1 MPLNRE
7 ILVTGASGLVGRR
20 LIRDAR
26 DVGFKVTALVRDRG
40 QLRTDGIEL
49 VVADLAD
56 PAADWLARLPPAV
69 DAVVHLA
76 QSSHFR
82 EFPARAGHVLAVNT
96 VATAHLLDYSRRAGV
111 RTFVLA
117 STGGVYGSPAM
128 AAGPLIEEPLR
139 YRSDIGFYAAT
150 KLAAEAIADAYR
162 ELFTIVNLRGFFIY
176 GPGQKPHMLVPRL
189 IDRVLSSQPIT
200 VQGPRGMR
208 FNPLF
213 VEDCSRA
220 IIAALDVSSSMAVN
234 VAGPEATDLVGF
246 CDRIGQLVGIPPVYQ
261 RQEGTPPDWTADIAM
276 MRETFGPP
284 RVGITA
290 GIAAVLQARP

>member
-1 MPLNRE
+1 MSQNRN
-7 ILVTGASGLVGRR
+7 ILVTGASGLVGGR
-20 LIRDAR
+20 LIRDAV
-26 DVGFKVTALVRDRG
+26 DIGFNVTALVRDPV
-40 QLRTDGIEL
+40 QQQADGVEW
-49 VVADLAD
+49 VAADLAD
-56 PAADWLARLPPAV
+56 PTAAWLKRLPPAT

-76 QSSHFR
+76 QSPHFR
-82 EFPARAGHVLAVNT
+82 EFPDQAGHVLAVNT
-96 VATAHLLDYSRRAGV
+96 VATAHLLHYARSAGA
-111 RTFVLA
+111 RTFVLT
-117 STGGVYGSPAM
+117 STGGVYGSPPM
-128 AAGPLIEEPLR
+128 ADGPLIEEPLR

-162 ELFTIVNLRGFFIY
+162 QLFTIVNLRGFFIY

-261 RQEGTPPDWTADIAM
+261 RQEGTPPDWTADIAR